1 MQFKNNTKQRNTSI
15 QGLRSFK
22 DTLPKNLKKIINKKG
37 HIYSETLSNWKY
49 LVGNELFK
57 VCFPKTFKN
66 SNRFGVSTL
75 VVMVKRGHEVDVEYS
90 KKNILDKMN
99 NFFGY
104 DVVEKLKFISFDDE
118 QKTNSSNETKSNN
131 VAISKYRDKIIILGS
146 FSNLNAEE
154 IKRITVGNKDAKITI
169 IAFESLTCSHCA
181 NFHKNVYPE
190 LKKEYLD
197 TGLAKIEF
205 RHFPLDIAA
214 FNASKVAQCNN
225 DGNSDILESLYA
237 NQQKWVKGSSVEEAN
252 KNLQIFLKNEGFSI
266 DFESCV
272 NNKNIED
279 FVLNDRIEGAKNF
292 KISST
297 PTIIINNKKFE
308 KKLNYKNLK
317 KALEK
322 MI

>member
-22 DTLPKNLKKIINKKG
+22 DTLPKNLKKIISKKG

-118 QKTNSSNETKSNN
+118 QKTNSLNVTKSNN
-131 VAISKYRDKIIILGS
+131 VAISKYRDKIKDVK
-146 FSNLNAEE
+146 NEK
-154 IKRITVGNKDAKITI
+154 IKK
-169 IAFESLTCSHCA
+169 SLT
-181 NFHKNVYPE
+181 E
-190 LKKEYLD
+190 L
-197 TGLAKIEF
+197 TRVF
-205 RHFPLDIAA
+205 R
-214 FNASKVAQCNN
+214 
-225 DGNSDILESLYA
+225 
-237 NQQKWVKGSSVEEAN
+237 
-252 KNLQIFLKNEGFSI
+252 
-266 DFESCV
+266 
-272 NNKNIED
+272 
-279 FVLNDRIEGAKNF
+279 
-292 KISST
+292 
-297 PTIIINNKKFE
+297 E
-308 KKLNYKNLK
+308 K
-317 KALEK
+317 
-322 MI
+322 